1 MGMER
6 IYYNV
11 CAKAEIPRDELE
23 ENIDINYLL
32 EKIITDLENALKEK
46 IIYFGKSE
54 TKGALSEGEA
64 DFFLIENGG
73 VLEFYIEDCFEVI
86 GHFLKE
92 ERAERF
98 AKILAEVLKNQD
110 LDIIKD
116 AGENIIILRKI
127 SRFP

>member
-1 MGMER
+1 MER

-32 EKIITDLENALKEK
+32 EKIITDLEDRLKEN

-54 TKGALSEGEA
+54 TRGALSKGEA
-64 DFFLIENGG
+64 DFFIIENGG
-73 VLEFYIEDCFEVI
+73 VLEFYIEDCFEII

-92 ERAERF
+92 ERAEKF
-98 AKILAEVLKNQD
+98 AKILAEVLKNQI
-110 LDIIKD
+110 LDIIKK
-116 AGENIIILRKI
+116 AGENIIIIRKV
-127 SRFP
+127 SKFP